1 MQMLMT
7 LAVVAILAFGVF
19 WGFIRKMHR
28 TLFRFFF
35 LLIAMGLAFLLAKLF
50 SPVVSGY
57 VFETLKSMGG
67 EEIGDLMAHEE
78 TAALIEA
85 LCRIIAAPFLFLA
98 FYMILKPIT
107 WIPYKIFAILFGVRG
122 PRFLGRLSGAAAGL
136 LCGLVGLVVFVTPV
150 FGYMTLV
157 DDVMERVM
165 DEEEMSEKLA
175 PILEMT
181 ETPVAK
187 QVYSLLGEPLFNAL
201 TSTTLDD
208 EKITLRDEVES
219 VIVVVEDATVLLDKS
234 PEEYGKP
241 ETDALKKL
249 SSDVGHSHIVS
260 TLLSSFLSEAADS
273 WLKGE
278 EAFGVPKP
286 DMGKDMEGIMDAFLG
301 VFVTSNSQNI
311 ESDLNTFA
319 SVFELFIEHDMLV
332 MLSDEGETVDF
343 VEKLVSDGVVADI
356 YQVLDVNPRMKPV
369 KTSIIDTGMRVMLDH
384 LGVSEELQENH
395 GEMMEDIV
403 QTVQSVVKEDGTL
416 DKEALA
422 TGVQD
427 IMQKNDFEISEE
439 VAQIVADG
447 IADVY
452 TTEELEDLTV
462 PELVDKLVDRFADA
476 ELPEG
481 IPDNWQDY
489 IPQK

>member
-1 MQMLMT
+1 
-7 LAVVAILAFGVF
+7 
-19 WGFIRKMHR
+19 
-28 TLFRFFF
+28 
-35 LLIAMGLAFLLAKLF
+35 
-50 SPVVSGY
+50 
-57 VFETLKSMGG
+57 
-67 EEIGDLMAHEE
+67 
-78 TAALIEA
+78 
-85 LCRIIAAPFLFLA
+85 
-98 FYMILKPIT
+98 
-107 WIPYKIFAILFGVRG
+107 
-122 PRFLGRLSGAAAGL
+122 
-136 LCGLVGLVVFVTPV
+136 
-150 FGYMTLV
+150 
-157 DDVMERVM
+157 
-165 DEEEMSEKLA
+165 
-175 PILEMT
+175 MT
-181 ETPVAK
+181 EAPVAK
-187 QVYSLLGEPLFNAL
+187 QAYSLLGEPLFNAL

-427 IMQKNDFEISEE
+427 IMQENDFEISEE

-462 PELVDKLVDRFADA
+462 PELVDKLVDRFANA
-476 ELPEG
+476 ELPEDLELPEG
-481 IPDNWQDY
+481 VPDNWQDY